1 MASFWE
7 PFSELYSVIAL
18 DLYKNILIATV
29 TLLIGFV
36 VGKILGKLVE
46 RFLDELDLNKFFRKF
61 DVRISMSELVG
72 ILVTYVIY
80 AIAIA
85 SALKQLHLT
94 STVLSVI
101 QAILLLALVVSILLG
116 LKDFLPNLFAGFFI
130 ASSAII
136 KVGDYIKV
144 NSAEGQVIRRGLVE
158 TLIQT
163 KQGDVIY
170 IPNAS
175 LIKQEIVK
183 LRHHAK

>member
-7 PFSELYSVIAL
+7 PFSELYSVIVL
-18 DLYKNILIATV
+18 DLFKNIMIAIV

-36 VGKILGKLVE
+36 IGKILGKLVE

-61 DVRISMSELVG
+61 DIRVSMAEIIG
-72 ILVTYVIY
+72 ILITYIIY

-116 LKDFLPNLFAGFFI
+116 LKDFLPNLFAGLFM

-136 KVGDYIKV
+136 RVGDYIKV
-144 NSAEGQVIRRGLVE
+144 NNAEGQVIRRGLIE

-163 KQGDVIY
+163 KRGDVIY
-170 IPNAS
+170 IPNA
-175 LIKQEIVK
+175 LMIKQEIVK
-183 LRHHAK
+183 LRHHEK

>member
-18 DLYKNILIATV
+18 DLFKNILIATV

-94 STVLSVI
+94 STVLS
-101 QAILLLALVVSILLG
+101 
-116 LKDFLPNLFAGFFI
+116 
-130 ASSAII
+130 
-136 KVGDYIKV
+136 
-144 NSAEGQVIRRGLVE
+144 
-158 TLIQT
+158 
-163 KQGDVIY
+163 
-170 IPNAS
+170 
-175 LIKQEIVK
+175 
-183 LRHHAK
+183 